1 MAENVDLST
10 AEPAGSARPRREP
23 AIKRVLPRTLFGRAL
38 LIMVTPVVV
47 VQAISAFVFFDRH
60 YDTTTQRLA
69 QGLAGQIAATVA
81 MLEREDT
88 GLSRNEVFNLAQR
101 TMWLSLS
108 FQEDKRLPEGL
119 PPPQNT
125 ILDQRLVGA
134 LEERLAHPF
143 AIDTYTLPEDVRV
156 WVETDQGLLRVVVS
170 RKRLFSSTTYLLVF
184 WTVGTATLLVPI
196 ALIFMRNQVRPI
208 RRLAVAAERFGKGQ
222 DVPSFKP
229 EGAQE
234 VRQASSAFIKM
245 RERIKRQIQQ
255 RTEMLAG
262 VSHDLRTPLTRMK
275 LQLAMLEGTPE
286 AESLKEDVTE
296 MERMVEGYLAFA
308 RGEGT
313 EQPESA
319 SVGDLVRDVVD
330 RVTRETGYVDL
341 HIEHDC
347 ELPLRREVMR
357 RAIGNL
363 VSNAVRHGEIVSVR
377 VGRRGGTVEVTV
389 DDDGPGIPPDQR
401 EEVFRPFHRLDASRN
416 PLTGGTGLGLTI
428 ARDVVRGH
436 GGDLLLEDAP
446 GGGLR
451 ARVLLPA

>member
-1 MAENVDLST
+1 
-10 AEPAGSARPRREP
+10 
-23 AIKRVLPRTLFGRAL
+23 
-38 LIMVTPVVV
+38 
-47 VQAISAFVFFDRH
+47 
-60 YDTTTQRLA
+60 
-69 QGLAGQIAATVA
+69 
-81 MLEREDT
+81 
-88 GLSRNEVFNLAQR
+88 
-101 TMWLSLS
+101 
-108 FQEDKRLPEGL
+108 
-119 PPPQNT
+119 
-125 ILDQRLVGA
+125 
-134 LEERLAHPF
+134 
-143 AIDTYTLPEDVRV
+143 
-156 WVETDQGLLRVVVS
+156 
-170 RKRLFSSTTYLLVF
+170 
-184 WTVGTATLLVPI
+184 
-196 ALIFMRNQVRPI
+196 MRNQVRPI

-286 AESLKEDVTE
+286 AASLKEDVTE

-313 EQPESA
+313 EQPETT

-330 RVTRETGYVDL
+330 RVTREAGHVDL
-341 HIEHDC
+341 HIEHDAD
-347 ELPLRREVMR
+347 LPLRREVMR
-357 RAIGNL
+357 RAVGNL
-363 VSNAVRHGEIVSVR
+363 VSNAVRHGDVVSVR
-377 VGRRGGTVEVTV
+377 VGRRANTVEVTV
-389 DDDGPGIPPDQR
+389 DDDGPGIPRQQR
-401 EEVFRPFHRLDASRN
+401 EEVFRPFHRLDSSRN

>member
-10 AEPAGSARPRREP
+10 VARSEPAHRKREP

-81 MLEREDT
+81 MLEREDI

-108 FQEDKRLPEGL
+108 FEEDKRLPEDL

-125 ILDQRLVGA
+125 ILDNRLVGA
-134 LEERLAHPF
+134 LEERLAYPF
-143 AIDTYTLPEDVRV
+143 AIDTHTLPEDVRV
-156 WVETDQGLLRVVVS
+156 WVETDAGLLRVVVS

-184 WTVGTATLLVPI
+184 WTVGTAALLVPI

-286 AESLKEDVTE
+286 AASLKEDVTE
-296 MERMVEGYLAFA
+296 MERMIEGYLAFA

-313 EQPESA
+313 EAPETTSI
-319 SVGDLVRDVVD
+319 GDLVREVVD
-330 RVTRETGYVDL
+330 RVTREAGHVDL

-347 ELPLRREVMR
+347 DLPLRREVMR

-363 VSNAVRHGEIVSVR
+363 VSNALRHGDVVSVR
-377 VGRRGGTVEVTV
+377 VGRRANTVEVTV
-389 DDDGPGIPPDQR
+389 DDDGPGIPSHKR
-401 EEVFRPFHRLDASRN
+401 EEVFRPFHRLDSSRN